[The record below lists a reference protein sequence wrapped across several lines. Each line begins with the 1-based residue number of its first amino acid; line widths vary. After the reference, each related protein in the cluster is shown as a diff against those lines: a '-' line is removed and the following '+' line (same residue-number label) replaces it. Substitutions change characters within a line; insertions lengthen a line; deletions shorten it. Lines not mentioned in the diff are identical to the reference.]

1 MDCLTSR
8 KKAVSSSVRRIFKRG
23 GPRNLRIL
31 KTKRKI
37 SPLRI
42 DSFSSPKL
50 GEDQKKGLSN
60 LVPLL
65 AQNWGM
71 PRFCILLYANY
82 TILAN
87 PWLYYPGDPPKYAPG
102 CEYQFLWSLVFAH
115 QFWNE
120 LFITIKKKINFLV
133 YFKPYFIVVSMS
145 D

>member
-8 KKAVSSSVRRIFKRG
+8 KKAVNSSVHRIFKRG
-23 GPRNLRIL
+23 GARNLRIM

-42 DSFSSPKL
+42 NSFSSPKL
-50 GEDQKKGLSN
+50 GEDQKKGLHSN

-71 PRFCILLYANY
+71 PQFCILLYATY

-87 PWLYYPGDPPKYAPG
+87 P
-102 CEYQFLWSLVFAH
+102 
-115 QFWNE
+115 
-120 LFITIKKKINFLV
+120 
-133 YFKPYFIVVSMS
+133 
-145 D
+145 